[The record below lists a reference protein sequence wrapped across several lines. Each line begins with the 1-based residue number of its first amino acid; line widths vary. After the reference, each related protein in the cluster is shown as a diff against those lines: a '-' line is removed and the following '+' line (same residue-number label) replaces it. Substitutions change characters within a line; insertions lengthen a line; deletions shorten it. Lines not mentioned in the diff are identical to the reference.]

1 MMKIRNEGVKEQTRA
16 TRPRFGQTMKDVA
29 NLKKPS
35 NRTLGIQSL
44 TTQFDV
50 MKIKLSQLIEALK
63 LHYSCMLQL
72 DKSRILVSTT
82 HQQSVNK
89 RFARGFVLSITSLLL
104 HNNRLQKKLLP

>member
-1 MMKIRNEGVKEQTRA
+1 MMKSRNEGVKGQSRA

-44 TTQFDV
+44 ATQFDV

-72 DKSRILVSTT
+72 DKSRILVSNMQYAST
-82 HQQSVNK
+82 
-89 RFARGFVLSITSLLL
+89 
-104 HNNRLQKKLLP
+104 